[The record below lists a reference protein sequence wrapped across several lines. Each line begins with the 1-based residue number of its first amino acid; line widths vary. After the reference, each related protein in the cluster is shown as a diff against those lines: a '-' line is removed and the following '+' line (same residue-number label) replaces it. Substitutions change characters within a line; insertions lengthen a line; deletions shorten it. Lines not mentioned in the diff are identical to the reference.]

1 MAMKEPIR
9 VFVGSDRT
17 QDLAVKV
24 LEYSIRRHTDSEVVV
39 TSMTP
44 VRLPEPDD
52 PRQGSRTLFSFTR
65 FAIPRLCGYQGQ
77 AIYMDADMQVF
88 KDIRGLANIPFDGKR
103 VIVQEEL
110 PEEHQ
115 PTEGQFGAP
124 ARRVKQSSVMLLDCE
139 RLDWVPEDII
149 GRLGKEYSYED
160 LLYHLC
166 ILDEADVG
174 YRVPF
179 VWNSLET
186 YVAGETCLIHYT
198 DMIVQP
204 WVSARNPNGWVWL
217 NEVKGMLSGGALA
230 WHEIEEEVRLGH
242 FRPSILTELKL
253 NEDLSKPD
261 PDRLHKLEKIDA
273 DAKFVKH
280 KEVYDR
286 KAVRK
291 KLVAEYET
299 KLKREAA
306 A

>member
-1 MAMKEPIR
+1 MKEPIR

-24 LEYSIRRHTDSEVVV
+24 LEYSIRRHTDADVVV

-115 PTEGQFGAP
+115 PTAGQLGAP
-124 ARRVKQSSVMLLDCE
+124 ARRIKQSSVMLLDCE

-149 GRLGKEYSYED
+149 ARLGKEYTYED

-186 YVAGETCLIHYT
+186 YAPGETCLIHYT

-217 NEVKGMLSGGALA
+217 NEVKRMLSEGALT
-230 WHEIEEEVRLGH
+230 WREIEEEVGHGH
-242 FRPSILTELKL
+242 FRPSILAELKL
-253 NEDLSKPD
+253 NEDLAIAD
-261 PDRLHKLEKIDA
+261 PDRLKKLEKIDA

-286 KAVRK
+286 KAMRK
-291 KLVAEYET
+291 KLVADYEA
-299 KLKREAA
+299 KLKRERMA
-306 A
+306 

>member
-1 MAMKEPIR
+1 MKEPIR

-24 LEYSIRRHTDSEVVV
+24 LEYSIHRHTDAEVVV

-44 VRLPEPDD
+44 VRLPEPED

-65 FAIPRLCGYQGQ
+65 FAIPRLCDYQGQ

-103 VIVQEEL
+103 VIVQQEL

-115 PTEGQFGAP
+115 PTEGQLGAP

-149 GRLGKEYSYED
+149 ARLGKEYSYED
-160 LLYHLC
+160 LLYHMC
-166 ILDEADVG
+166 VLDEADVG

-186 YVAGETCLIHYT
+186 YVPGETCLIHYT

-204 WVSARNPNGWVWL
+204 WVSVRNPNGWVWL
-217 NEVKGMLSGGALA
+217 NEVKRMLSEGALA
-230 WHEIEEEVRLGH
+230 WREIEEEVRLGH
-242 FRPSILTELKL
+242 FRPSILAELKL

-261 PDRLHKLEKIDA
+261 PDRVQRLEKIDT

-280 KEVYDR
+280 KEVYER

-291 KLVAEYET
+291 KLVAEYEA
-299 KLKREAA
+299 KLKRENA
-306 A
+306 

>member
-24 LEYSIRRHTDSEVVV
+24 LEYSIRRHTDAEVVV

-44 VRLPEPDD
+44 VRLPEPED

-115 PTEGQFGAP
+115 PTEGQLGAP

-149 GRLGKEYSYED
+149 ARLGKEFSYED
-160 LLYHLC
+160 LLYHMC
-166 ILDEADVG
+166 VLDEADVG

-186 YVAGETCLIHYT
+186 YVPG
-198 DMIVQP
+198 
-204 WVSARNPNGWVWL
+204 
-217 NEVKGMLSGGALA
+217 
-230 WHEIEEEVRLGH
+230 
-242 FRPSILTELKL
+242 
-253 NEDLSKPD
+253 
-261 PDRLHKLEKIDA
+261 
-273 DAKFVKH
+273 
-280 KEVYDR
+280 
-286 KAVRK
+286 
-291 KLVAEYET
+291 
-299 KLKREAA
+299 
-306 A
+306 

>member
-1 MAMKEPIR
+1 
-9 VFVGSDRT
+9 
-17 QDLAVKV
+17 
-24 LEYSIRRHTDSEVVV
+24 
-39 TSMTP
+39 
-44 VRLPEPDD
+44 VRLPEPED

-115 PTEGQFGAP
+115 PTEGQLGAP

-139 RLDWVPEDII
+139 RLDWVPDDII
-149 GRLGKEYSYED
+149 ARLGKEYSYED
-160 LLYHLC
+160 LLYHMC
-166 ILDEADVG
+166 VLDEADVG

-186 YVAGETCLIHYT
+186 YVPDETCLIHYT

-204 WVSARNPNGWVWL
+204 WVSVRNPNGWVWL
-217 NEVKGMLSGGALA
+217 NEIKRMLSEGVLA
-230 WHEIEEEVRLGH
+230 WREIEEEVRLGH

-261 PDRLHKLEKIDA
+261 PDRVQRLEKIDT

-280 KEVYDR
+280 KEVYER

-291 KLVAEYET
+291 KLVAEYEAR
-299 KLKREAA
+299 LKRENA
-306 A
+306 